1 MVIKVKKNQ
10 GFTLI
15 ELMISTSLLMLIM
28 FSGYYA
34 YGLYTNNWQKRTDIF
49 WQQTQSALAF
59 DSINRLIESTRPYI
73 IKADNNLPAIYF
85 QASKEKVLFV
95 SHSGIFTD
103 RLAIVELKV
112 ESKNNESSI
121 IYRESSLEGYLL
133 LEQSDIIEWQH
144 EVILLDNIN
153 TASFSY
159 FGWQNLD
166 ELLSNNELDDKGSS
180 GNTDDEIKPI
190 WYTNHQLEKYRILP
204 NKVNL
209 YIKHHNNTETNL
221 ELMLPENSHRA
232 LIKYLRED
240 I

>member
-1 MVIKVKKNQ
+1 MVIKVKKDK

-34 YGLYTNNWQKRTDIF
+34 YGLYTNNWQKRTDLF

-73 IKADNNLPAIYF
+73 VKADNNLPAIYF
-85 QASKEKVLFV
+85 QASHNNMLFV

-112 ESKNNESSI
+112 ETIDNGSAI
-121 IYRESSLEGYLL
+121 IYRESSLDGYLL
-133 LEQSDIIEWQH
+133 LEQSDLIKWQH
-144 EVILLDNIN
+144 EVILLDEIQA
-153 TASFSY
+153 ASFSY
-159 FGWQNLD
+159 FGWQNLED
-166 ELLSNNELDDKGSS
+166 LLKNNELDDKANLGSS
-180 GNTDDEIKPI
+180 FEEIKPI

-204 NKVNL
+204 NKIKL
-209 YIKHHNNTETNL
+209 YIKHQNNNETNL